1 MKKLVDVL
9 AIALTGGV
17 LALAAD
23 LFRRVG
29 IVLYS
34 EQYLAFLLALAMP
47 LLFLHVPVGGRQR
60 VGAVPWYDLAAALA
74 SFLACAYVGVRFPDL
89 SQMVSSPTPDGVLA
103 AAVLGLL
110 MLEGLRRTTGW
121 ALTIVTI
128 GFFLLALVAA
138 HLPGDLAGLSIPPA
152 RLTFYTAW
160 DSTAILGM
168 PMKII
173 TTVVMAFVFF
183 GNVLFKAGGSNF
195 FSDISIAL
203 MGRYRGGPAKIA
215 ILGSSLFGMISG
227 SVVANVATV
236 GVVTIPLMKRAG
248 FKPHVAAAIEAAAST
263 GGQLMPPVMGVTAFL
278 MAEFLQVPYAEVALA
293 AALPSVLYYA
303 ALFIQADLEAARNNI
318 LPIDEAQIPKL
329 SKVLKEGWYFP
340 IPFAVLIV
348 ALFSF
353 GYEPETAALLATLS
367 LIVLALVFGFQ
378 GKRIGFGDFA
388 VMMRDTALSVLSLF
402 MVGAAA
408 GVIIGTLNYS
418 GVGFGLTLS
427 LLHIAGGSLMGL
439 LLLAAVASIL
449 LGMGMPT
456 VGVYI
461 LLATLVAPALIQM
474 HIAPMAAH
482 MFIMYYGM
490 LSMIT
495 PPVAIGAFAAANLAD
510 AEPMLTGYTAMR
522 FGWTVFVIPFF
533 FVFSGTLLL
542 IGSPLAIVIDFAT
555 AIIGVWFISA
565 AMMGYSVRRLAL
577 VWRAYYGIAG
587 ICLLIPVN
595 LFAGGRWVNLAGVC
609 LAVLLFFWE
618 RLMRRRRAAVA

>member
-121 ALTIVTI
+121 ALTIVTV

>member
-1 MKKLVDVL
+1 MKKLVNVL
-9 AIALTGGV
+9 AIALTAGV

-34 EQYLAFLLALAMP
+34 EQYLAFLLALAMA
-47 LLFLHVPVGGRQR
+47 LIFLHVPVSGRQR
-60 VGAVPWYDLAAALA
+60 SGRVPWYDLAAALA

-121 ALTIVTI
+121 ALTIVTL

-318 LPIDEAQIPKL
+318 LPIDKDQIPRL

-340 IPFAVLIV
+340 IPFAVLII

-367 LIVLALVFGFQ
+367 MIVLALVFGFQ
-378 GKRIGFGDFA
+378 GKRIGFADFG
-388 VMMRDTALSVLSLF
+388 VMMRETALSVLSLF

-427 LLHIAGGSLMGL
+427 LLHLAGGSLIGL

-461 LLATLVAPALIQM
+461 LLATLVAPALIGM
-474 HIAPMAAH
+474 HIVPMAAH

-495 PPVAIGAFAAANLAD
+495 PPVAIGAFAAASIAD
-510 AEPMLTGYTAMR
+510 AEPMQTGYTAMR

-542 IGSPLAIVIDFAT
+542 IGSPLAIVIDFVT

-565 AMMGYSVRRLAL
+565 AMMGYSVRRLTLA
-577 VWRAYYGIAG
+577 WRVYYGIAG